1 MIRIAVIVLI
11 ASAFF
16 SPAHALSVD
25 PWNDPEH
32 TVLDLL
38 NQDRAR
44 LGLGLLTADDRLHD
58 AARAHS
64 RDMADNNFVGH
75 AGSDGSNAGS
85 RAAAAGYAATSWG
98 EAIAA
103 GYLTAASV
111 VQAWLASPEHRA
123 ILRGPI
129 FTDAGVGYIRPGAG
143 ADFETYWT
151 LVVAAGDAAPR
162 EFPLP
167 ARFAAA
173 HVDPTVAALA
183 AVPLPSSF
191 WLLLAAL
198 ATGLSVIRR
207 RVDKT

>member
-32 TVLDLL
+32 TVLDLV

-64 RDMADNNFVGH
+64 RDMADSNFVGH

-85 RAAAAGYAATSWG
+85 RAAAAGY
-98 EAIAA
+98 
-103 GYLTAASV
+103 V
-111 VQAWLASPEHRA
+111 
-123 ILRGPI
+123 
-129 FTDAGVGYIRPGAG
+129 RPGAE

-151 LVVAAGDAAPR
+151 LVVAAGDAAPQ
-162 EFPLP
+162 EFPMP

-173 HVDPTVAALA
+173 PVDPTVAALA